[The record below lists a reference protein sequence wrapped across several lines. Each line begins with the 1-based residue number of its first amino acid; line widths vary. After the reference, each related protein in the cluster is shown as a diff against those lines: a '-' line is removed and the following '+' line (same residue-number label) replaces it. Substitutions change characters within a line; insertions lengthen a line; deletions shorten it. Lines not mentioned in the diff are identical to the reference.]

1 MTYEKWWLDTRVQQ
15 GVMEIWAETK
25 SVTQVSRELGLPE
38 EYLHGLM
45 EWLDQQSQTADGLMD
60 SVSKYVD
67 ERLGPGEFLQQV
79 RMHFAY
85 LFTEYGFEVVME
97 DEHKGVQDWQ
107 VIVQSTTTR
116 VRLVLASHD
125 EYVDINLNPLPNP
138 EAPPLWLQAYDSSSI
153 DLMDI
158 VGWRTKSDRRLT
170 YAFPSDAGM
179 GTADSIKLQ
188 MAQLSQTLRE
198 YAEPFLRG
206 DYSCLSEVKSYRDHQ
221 MFGRKEN

>member
-1 MTYEKWWLDTRVQQ
+1 MTYEQWWMDTRVLQ
-15 GVMEIWAETK
+15 GVMEIWAQLK

-38 EYLHGLM
+38 EYLPGLM
-45 EWLDQQSQTADGLMD
+45 EWLDQQSQTADGVTG

-67 ERLGPGEFLQQV
+67 ERLGPGEFLQLL

-85 LFTEYGFEVVME
+85 LFTEYGFDVVMD
-97 DEHKGVQDWQ
+97 DEHRSVQDWH

-116 VRLVLASHD
+116 VRFVLASHE

-158 VGWRTKSDRRLT
+158 VGWRTESDRILT
-170 YAFPSDAGM
+170 YALPSDAGM

-206 DYSCLSEVKSYRDHQ
+206 DFSCLSKVKSYRDHLV
-221 MFGRKEN
+221 FGGKEN